1 MNKLFLE
8 NNSPLDQFEIRD
20 ILNLE
25 ILSGSFHISLTN
37 IGFYLM
43 TGTAIILI
51 SGLVATNY
59 NKLVS
64 NN

>member
-1 MNKLFLE
+1 MNNLFIE
-8 NNSPLDQFEIRD
+8 INSPLDQFEIRD

-37 IGFYLM
+37 IGFYL
-43 TGTAIILI
+43 TSATAIMIILSI
-51 SGLVATNY
+51 LSTNY